1 MADEIEFELEPDGSD
16 APWRDVDVRRQSP
29 AAQHRWRP
37 GRSGALPRRWVPTAL
52 VLGVVGLIAVSLATG
67 QDRRQTTTAT
77 TVVDHSPPV
86 ISSSAA
92 DRPSPPTTAASSDV
106 GSTAAGQPSAPG
118 LFGPGPA
125 RRTTVLVPG
134 LARPTPTG
142 LRLVEVIGGGG
153 LLEIDVDAGT
163 ATAIDAPA
171 IASGAP
177 TFAVA
182 GPDWVVVRP
191 LDFVANYRVVGKQP
205 AEALGGLLAD
215 GTQGMFAGP
224 APGELWIETT
234 DFTGAGQFLQLA
246 DLDGHA
252 LRPPISAAGTT
263 ILGSDGTGHVLLR
276 ASGGTYVVG
285 VDSSSTGIQ
294 RISTGDVLA
303 AGARFLVTLECDD
316 QLSCHEWVVDRVEG
330 ARTDLGPA
338 ASPDPGFEMGSVAPD
353 GRHAVIAG
361 EDSVIYVVDL
371 ISTRPRHFLGGQQVP
386 IGPETYAW
394 SDDGRYLV
402 YRVGS
407 ALWLYDVTT
416 GKDEPLLPLS
426 FNSPGLDA
434 YAARPSGSATSATP

>member
-1 MADEIEFELEPDGSD
+1 MADEIEFELEPEGSD
-16 APWRDVDVRRQSP
+16 GPWRDVDVHRQAP
-29 AAQHRWRP
+29 GARHRWTR
-37 GRSGALPRRWVPTAL
+37 GGTRTIRRRWVPTAA
-52 VLGVVGLIAVSLATG
+52 VLGVVALIGVSLATG
-67 QDRRQTTTAT
+67 QDRGQTTSTTA
-77 TVVDHSPPV
+77 VDRSAPAIPTSYANQTSPPATAAG
-86 ISSSAA
+86 SAVA
-92 DRPSPPTTAASSDV
+92 STAASQ
-106 GSTAAGQPSAPG
+106 TSAPG

-125 RRTTVLVPG
+125 RRTPFAVPG

-182 GPDWVVVRP
+182 GSDWVVVRP
-191 LDFVANYRVVGKQP
+191 RDFVANYRVVGEQP
-205 AEALGGLLAD
+205 AEPLGGLLAD
-215 GTQGMFAGP
+215 GTEGMFAGP
-224 APGELWIETT
+224 GPGELWIETR
-234 DFTGAGQFLQLA
+234 DFTGAGSFLQLV

-252 LRPPISAAGTT
+252 LRPPISTAGTT

-276 ASGGTYVVG
+276 ASGGTYAVG
-285 VDSSSTGIQ
+285 ADVSSTGIQ

-303 AGARFLVTLECDD
+303 AGARTLVTLECDD
-316 QLSCHEWVVDRVEG
+316 QLSCHEWIVDRVDG
-330 ARTDLGPA
+330 TRTDLGPA
-338 ASPDPGFEMGSVAPD
+338 ASSPDPGFEIGSVAPD
-353 GRHAVIAG
+353 GHHAVIAG
-361 EDSVIYVVDL
+361 DDSVVYVVDL

-402 YRVGS
+402 YRAGS
-407 ALWLYDVTT
+407 ALWLYDVMT

-426 FNSPGLDA
+426 FNSSGLDA
-434 YAARPSGSATSATP
+434 YAVRPPGRD

>member
-16 APWRDVDVRRQSP
+16 GPWHDIDVHRQAPGARHQ
-29 AAQHRWRP
+29 
-37 GRSGALPRRWVPTAL
+37 RSRGGTRTFRRRWVPTVV
-52 VLGVVGLIAVSLATG
+52 VLGVVALIGASLATG
-67 QDRRQTTTAT
+67 EDRGQTTSTTA
-77 TVVDHSPPV
+77 VDR
-86 ISSSAA
+86 SAPA
-92 DRPSPPTTAASSDV
+92 IPRSNANQPSPPTTAA
-106 GSTAAGQPSAPG
+106 GSAVATAAEPPSAPG

-125 RRTTVLVPG
+125 RRTQFVVPG
-134 LARPTPTG
+134 LTRPTPTG

-171 IASGAP
+171 TASGAP

-191 LDFVANYRVVGKQP
+191 LDFVANYRVVGEQP
-205 AEALGGLLAD
+205 PEPLGGLLAD
-215 GTQGMFAGP
+215 GTEGMFAGP
-224 APGELWIETT
+224 GAGELWIETR
-234 DFTGAGQFLQLA
+234 DFTGAGSFLQLV

-263 ILGSDGTGHVLLR
+263 ILGGDGTGRVLLR
-276 ASGGTYVVG
+276 ASGGTYLVG
-285 VDSSSTGIQ
+285 AESSSTGVQ

-303 AGARFLVTLECDD
+303 VGARSMVTLECDD
-316 QLSCHEWVVDRVEG
+316 RLSCHEWVVDRVEG
-330 ARTDLGPA
+330 TRTDLGPA
-338 ASPDPGFEMGSVAPD
+338 ASPDPGFEIGSVAPD
-353 GRHAVIAG
+353 GQHAAIVG
-361 EDSVIYVVDL
+361 DDSVVYVVDL
-371 ISTRPRHFLGGQQVP
+371 VSARPRHFLGGQQVP

-394 SDDGRYLV
+394 SGDSRYLV

-426 FNSPGLDA
+426 FNTPGLDA
-434 YAARPSGSATSATP
+434 YAVRPPGRD